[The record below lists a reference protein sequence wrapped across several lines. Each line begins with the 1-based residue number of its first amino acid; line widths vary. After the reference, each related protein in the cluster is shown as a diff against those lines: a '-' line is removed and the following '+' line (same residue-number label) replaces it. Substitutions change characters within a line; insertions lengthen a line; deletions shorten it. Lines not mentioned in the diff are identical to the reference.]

1 MSLEQVIIPF
11 ISAAA
16 GFAAANW
23 KDILGWRRM
32 VQKEELE
39 IGMQLMKAIND
50 GRKEIMEAY
59 EIIERMEIEN
69 RTLKREN
76 MELTIE
82 RDNFKLMADELRAKL
97 DKVTKDFDKVEKQVH
112 ALKTISDEK
121 DKT

>member
-23 KDILGWRRM
+23 KDILGWRRR

-82 RDNFKLMADELRAKL
+82 RDNFKLLADELRAKL
-97 DKVTKDFDKVEKQVH
+97 DKVTKDFDKVAKQAH